1 MIRSWYR
8 RWEKRQAD
16 LARGVDASLVRTNRR
31 RYKVAAVLLA
41 ASSLTA
47 WSLSATDIPVWA
59 EWPLRLVVAVGGVS
73 GLILLRWAQQ
83 ERINLEKPDPEK
95 PPSILGRD

>member
-1 MIRSWYR
+1 MIRNWYT

-16 LARGVDASLVRTNRR
+16 LARGVDSSLVRTNRR
-31 RYKVAAVLLA
+31 RYKAGGVLLA
-41 ASSLTA
+41 ASSLAA
-47 WSLSATDIPVWA
+47 WAFGGRDIPAWA
-59 EWPLRLVVAVGGVS
+59 EWPIRVVIAVAMLS

-83 ERINLEKPDPEK
+83 EKISLAKPDPEK